1 MINNLMKS
9 LRFTQGCRNRL
20 CPSLSVETPSPLSP
34 SPYQGEGE
42 GIERGASPLFLH
54 PVIEVRELK
63 RGEASLI

>member
-42 GIERGASPLFLH
+42 LIERGASPLLYTRLLKRESQAA
-54 PVIEVRELK
+54 IEVGEL
-63 RGEASLI
+63 